1 MAVLSRRNSGLT
13 ATPKSMP
20 AFIPEQRSSMGTTTF
35 ITVPGST
42 VLRTTTVWREPFSG
56 STLPICSQTWAM

>member
-1 MAVLSRRNSGLT
+1 
-13 ATPKSMP
+13 MP

>member
-1 MAVLSRRNSGLT
+1 M
-13 ATPKSMP
+13 PKSTP
-20 AFIPEQRSSMGTTTF
+20 AFIPEHFSSIGTTTF

-42 VLRTTTVWREPFSG
+42 VLRTTTVWRVVFSG